1 MELKLNH
8 KVSTVSVDSSIIV
21 TKRNGSVDLLF
32 LQFTNEGPQPEAD
45 VVAGVRL
52 TTISELEELK
62 RTIDEA
68 IEKHKNAE
76 A

>member
-8 KVSTVSVDSSIIV
+8 KVATVAVDSSIIV

-32 LQFTNEGPQPEAD
+32 LQFTQEGQQPEAD
-45 VVAGVRL
+45 VVASVRL
-52 TTISELEELK
+52 TTIDELEELK